1 MKSVKNDDN
10 KTNRIV
16 TILYYIAAI
25 CFYIVSLINFFKD
38 GDSSSGVVYFCIGS
52 VFICLGSVYINKDAE
67 GKNKNNKEKNK

>member
-1 MKSVKNDDN
+1 MKSVKNDAN

-25 CFYIVSLINFFKD
+25 CFYIVSLISFFKD

-52 VFICLGSVYINKDAE
+52 VFICLGSVYLNKDADE
-67 GKNKNNKEKNK
+67 ENKNKK